1 MNSLFNKI
9 YLAVQALLDRNDGQG
24 LTEYA
29 LAFTVIA
36 LGTVAGESAVAQQV
50 SQVTQDTTLSVDAKS
65 QQINALATQF
75 NQLVSQLAQMG
86 PQVP

>member
-1 MNSLFNKI
+1 MNKLFHKL
-9 YLAVQALLDRNDGQG
+9 YLAAQSFLERKSGQG

-50 SQVTQDTTLSVDAKS
+50 NHTFVSIASTITTNIV
-65 QQINALATQF
+65 Q
-75 NQLVSQLAQMG
+75 
-86 PQVP
+86 

>member
-1 MNSLFNKI
+1 MNSPFNKI
-9 YLAVQALLDRNDGQG
+9 YLAVQTLLDRNDGQG

-50 SQVTQDTTLSVDAKS
+50 NHTFIAIATTITTGIM
-65 QQINALATQF
+65 Q
-75 NQLVSQLAQMG
+75 
-86 PQVP
+86 

>member
-1 MNSLFNKI
+1 MNGLFHKLH
-9 YLAVQALLDRNDGQG
+9 LAAQSFLDRQQGQG

-50 SQVTQDTTLSVDAKS
+50 NHTFVAIATTISTS
-65 QQINALATQF
+65 IIQ
-75 NQLVSQLAQMG
+75 
-86 PQVP
+86 

>member
-9 YLAVQALLDRNDGQG
+9 YLAVQTLLDRNDGQG

-36 LGTVAGESAVAQQV
+36 LGTIAGESAVAQQV
-50 SQVTQDTTLSVDAKS
+50 NHTFISIATT
-65 QQINALATQF
+65 ITTGI
-75 NQLVSQLAQMG
+75 MR
-86 PQVP
+86 

>member
-1 MNSLFNKI
+1 MNSLLNKI
-9 YLAVQALLDRNDGQG
+9 YLAVQTLLDRNDGQG

-50 SQVTQDTTLSVDAKS
+50 NHTFIAIATTITTGIM
-65 QQINALATQF
+65 Q
-75 NQLVSQLAQMG
+75 
-86 PQVP
+86 